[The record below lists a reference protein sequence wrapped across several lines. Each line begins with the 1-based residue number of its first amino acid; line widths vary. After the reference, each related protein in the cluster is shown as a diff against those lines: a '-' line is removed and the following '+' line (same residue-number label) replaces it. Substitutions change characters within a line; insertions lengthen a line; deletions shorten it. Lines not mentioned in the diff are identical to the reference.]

1 MKALFDASAL
11 VAMISEEAQTAAA
24 LQALRDAEVRFTLD
38 LAAAEIANALWRKQ
52 RAGLVPPGAVQA
64 ALSAALQ
71 SVDHVV
77 ATAPHAPAA
86 LDLALSVDHPVYD
99 CLYAAAA
106 RALGATLV
114 TGDARFARRLVEAS
128 ASVSVRVLEGTP
140 A

>member
-38 LAAAEIANALWRKQ
+38 LAAVEVANALWRKQ
-52 RAGLVPPGAVQA
+52 RAGLVQRDAVGA
-64 ALSAALQ
+64 ALAAALQ
-71 SVDHVV
+71 SIDEIV
-77 ATAPHAPAA
+77 ASAPHAPAG
-86 LDLALSVDHPVYD
+86 LDLALSLDHPVYD

-114 TGDARFARRLVEAS
+114 TGDARFARRLVDAR